1 MESMGG
7 QILSI
12 NWKINPKKCFKLNKI
27 FLFFHLQIK
36 LKNYSYKTMK
46 INFLFVAALLFSI
59 SIGVK
64 AQQIPADYVQANEL
78 GETAQSK
85 TEANDREVVALPYTD
100 GFENGLG

>member
-1 MESMGG
+1 
-7 QILSI
+7 
-12 NWKINPKKCFKLNKI
+12 
-27 FLFFHLQIK
+27 
-36 LKNYSYKTMK
+36 MK
-46 INFLFVAALLFSI
+46 INFLFAAALLFSI